1 MKMNYA
7 VLLSVC
13 LSGALAQVA
22 QAQVTQV
29 QYKTP
34 LGYVH
39 TDELQWGG
47 AGTFGPGTSFKT
59 VFDKQS
65 GVFLDDLLRGMWVV
79 KVDPG
84 GQFTATTSPKEDMA
98 FFVSKGTGKFTLGDE
113 QIDTKPGDGYGI
125 PAGTKYGLANT
136 GAEPVELLMYAAPA
150 IAPNPANKP
159 TKARADD
166 IEWVANTTHGPGCD
180 QKMLL
185 RGGFSSV
192 IRNMWLMRGNPGS
205 VNMVH
210 SGGDHQIMYFWVAPV
225 PSSTPRDSRT
235 YGARAILMD
244 HIVQVRQ
251 GDAFYAGGAPRR
263 DEHGMFDESPKD
275 PLIYIAIGA
284 LPPGQGP
291 GGPGGGRGGGRGPA
305 PNGPAPKP

>member
-1 MKMNYA
+1 MKMKYA
-7 VLLSVC
+7 AMLLSMCV
-13 LSGALAQVA
+13 SGAIAQVPPGY
-22 QAQVTQV
+22 VVPT
-29 QYKTP
+29 
-34 LGYVH
+34 GYVH
-39 TDELQWGG
+39 TDEIPWGSAG
-47 AGTFGPGTSFKT
+47 AFGPGTSSKA
-59 VFDKQS
+59 VFTKDS
-65 GVFLDDLLRGMWVV
+65 GVFLDDLIRGMWAV

-84 GQFTATTSPKEDMA
+84 GQFTVTESPKEDLA

-113 QIDTKPGDGYGI
+113 QIDTKPGDAYGV
-125 PAGTKYGLANT
+125 PAGTKYGLTNN
-136 GAEPVELLMYAAPA
+136 GNEPVELLMYAAPL

-159 TKARADD
+159 LKGRADD
-166 IEWVANTTHGPGCD
+166 MDWVPNTTHGPGCE

-192 IRNMWLMRGNPGS
+192 IRNMWLMKGNPGS

-225 PSSTPRDSRT
+225 PSATPRDSRT
-235 YGARAILMD
+235 YGARAILRD
-244 HIVQVRQ
+244 HIMQVRQ

-291 GGPGGGRGGGRGPA
+291 SPGGGRRGGRSGAEPGA
-305 PNGPAPKP
+305 PPPPGR

>member
-1 MKMNYA
+1 MKARKMKTNYA
-7 VLLSVC
+7 ALLISLCV
-13 LSGALAQVA
+13 SDATAQVP
-22 QAQVTQV
+22 T
-29 QYKTP
+29 
-34 LGYVH
+34 GYVH
-39 TDELQWGG
+39 TDELAWGG
-47 AGTFGPGTSFKT
+47 AGAYGPGTSGKA
-59 VFDKQS
+59 VFTKES
-65 GVFLDDLLRGMWVV
+65 GVFLDDLIRGMWVV

-84 GQFTATTSPKEDMA
+84 GQFNVTTSPKEDLA
-98 FFVSKGTGKFTLGDE
+98 FFVSRGTGKFTLGDE
-113 QIDTKPGDGYGI
+113 QIDTRPGDAYGV
-125 PAGTKYGLANT
+125 PAGTRYGLLNNGKDA
-136 GAEPVELLMYAAPA
+136 VELLMYASPL

-159 TKARADD
+159 VKARADD
-166 IEWVANTTHGPGCD
+166 MEWVANTTHGPGCD

-225 PSSTPRDSRT
+225 PSATPRDSRT
-235 YGARAILMD
+235 YGARAILRD
-244 HIVQVRQ
+244 RIVQVRQ

-291 GGPGGGRGGGRGPA
+291 SPGGGRGRGGRGP
-305 PNGPAPKP
+305 GEPAAQQPPR

>member
-1 MKMNYA
+1 MKMKYA
-7 VLLSVC
+7 AMLLSLCV
-13 LSGALAQVA
+13 SNVFAQL
-22 QAQVTQV
+22 
-29 QYKTP
+29 P
-34 LGYVH
+34 NGYVR
-39 TDELQWGG
+39 TDDIAWTGN
-47 AGTFGPGTSFKT
+47 GTFGPGTSIKT
-59 VFDKQS
+59 VFNKES

-84 GQFTATTSPKEDMA
+84 GQFNVAMSPKEDLA
-98 FFVSKGTGKFTLGDE
+98 FFVSKGTGKFTLGDD
-113 QIDTKPGDGYGI
+113 QIDTKAGDAYGV
-125 PAGTKYGLANT
+125 PAGTKYGLMNNGT
-136 GAEPVELLMYAAPA
+136 EPVELLMYAAPLTVSGA
-150 IAPNPANKP
+150 ANKP
-159 TKARADD
+159 LKGRADD
-166 IEWVANTTHGPGCD
+166 MEWVPNNTHGPGCE

-192 IRNMWLMRGNPGS
+192 IRNMWLMKGNPGS

-225 PSSTPRDSRT
+225 PSATPRDSRT
-235 YGARAILMD
+235 YGARAILRNN
-244 HIVQVRQ
+244 IVQVHQ

-291 GGPGGGRGGGRGPA
+291 GGPGRQGGRGGAPA
-305 PNGPAPKP
+305 QQPPR

>member
-1 MKMNYA
+1 MKLKCA
-7 VLLSVC
+7 AILLSLCVG
-13 LSGALAQVA
+13 SATA
-22 QAQVTQV
+22 QAPT
-29 QYKTP
+29 
-34 LGYVH
+34 GYVH
-39 TDELQWGG
+39 TDEIAWGNPG
-47 AGTFGPGTSFKT
+47 VYGPGTSSKA
-59 VFDKQS
+59 VFTKDS

-84 GQFTATTSPKEDMA
+84 GQVTATTSPKEDLA
-98 FFVSKGTGKFTLGDE
+98 FFVSKGTGKFTLGEE
-113 QIDTKPGDGYGI
+113 QIDTKPGDAYGV
-125 PAGTKYGLANT
+125 PAGTKYGLTNNG
-136 GAEPVELLMYAAPA
+136 GAPVELLMYAAPLTVS
-150 IAPNPANKP
+150 NPATKP
-159 TKARADD
+159 ARGRADD
-166 IEWVANTTHGPGCD
+166 MEWTPNNTHGPGCD

-210 SGGDHQIMYFWVAPV
+210 SGGDHQIMYFWVAPI
-225 PSSTPRDSRT
+225 PSSTPKDSRT
-235 YGARAILMD
+235 YGARAILRD
-244 HIVQVRQ
+244 RIVQVRQ

-291 GGPGGGRGGGRGPA
+291 TPGGGRRGGPPQPPR
-305 PNGPAPKP
+305 

>member
-1 MKMNYA
+1 MKMKCA
-7 VLLSVC
+7 AMLLSICV
-13 LSGALAQVA
+13 SGAIAQVPPA
-22 QAQVTQV
+22 YVLPA
-29 QYKTP
+29 
-34 LGYVH
+34 GFVH
-39 TDELQWGG
+39 TDEIPWGG
-47 AGTFGPGTSFKT
+47 AGTYGPATSFRA
-59 VFDKQS
+59 VFTKDS

-84 GQFTATTSPKEDMA
+84 GQFTVTTSPKEDLA

-113 QIDTKPGDGYGI
+113 QIDTKPGDAYGV
-125 PAGTKYGLANT
+125 PAGTAYGLLNN
-136 GAEPVELLMYAAPA
+136 GNEPVELLMYAAPL

-159 TKARADD
+159 AKGRADD
-166 IEWVANTTHGPGCD
+166 MQWTPNTTHGPGCD

-205 VNMVH
+205 INMVH
-210 SGGDHQIMYFWVAPV
+210 SGGDHQIMYLWVAPV
-225 PSSTPRDSRT
+225 PSATPRDSRT
-235 YGARAILMD
+235 YGARIILRD
-244 HIVQVRQ
+244 HIMQARQ

-263 DEHGMFDESPKD
+263 DEHGLFDESPKD

-291 GGPGGGRGGGRGPA
+291 GGGRGGRGGAQPGAPPPPGR
-305 PNGPAPKP
+305 

>member
-1 MKMNYA
+1 MKMKYA
-7 VLLSVC
+7 AMLLSLCV
-13 LSGALAQVA
+13 SAAIAQTVN
-22 QAQVTQV
+22 V
-29 QYKTP
+29 QLP
-34 LGYVH
+34 NGYVR
-39 TDELQWGG
+39 TEDIAWTG
-47 AGTFGPGTSFKT
+47 AGTFGPGTSIKT
-59 VFDKQS
+59 VFNKES

-84 GQFTATTSPKEDMA
+84 GQFNIAMSPKEDLA
-98 FFVSKGTGKFTLGDE
+98 FFVSKGAGKFTLGDE
-113 QIDTKPGDGYGI
+113 QIDTKAGDAYGV
-125 PAGTKYGLANT
+125 PAGTKYGLMNNGT
-136 GAEPVELLMYAAPA
+136 EPVELLMYAAPLTVSGA
-150 IAPNPANKP
+150 ANKP
-159 TKARADD
+159 LKGRADD
-166 IEWVANTTHGPGCD
+166 MEWVPNNTHGPGCE

-192 IRNMWLMRGNPGS
+192 IRNMWLMKGNPGS

-225 PSSTPRDSRT
+225 PSATPRDSRT
-235 YGARAILMD
+235 YGARAILRNN
-244 HIVQVRQ
+244 IVQVHQ

-291 GGPGGGRGGGRGPA
+291 GGPGRQGGRGGAPA
-305 PNGPAPKP
+305 VAPQQAPR

>member
-1 MKMNYA
+1 MKYPKM
-7 VLLSVC
+7 LLSLYAC
-13 LSGALAQVA
+13 LALAQVP
-22 QAQVTQV
+22 T
-29 QYKTP
+29 
-34 LGYVH
+34 GYVH
-39 TDELQWGG
+39 TDEIPWGSTG
-47 AGTFGPGTSFKT
+47 AFGPGTATKAIFTK
-59 VFDKQS
+59 DS
-65 GVFLDDLLRGMWVV
+65 GVFLDDLLRGMWAV

-84 GQFTATTSPKEDMA
+84 GQFTVTTSPKEDVA

-113 QIDTKPGDGYGI
+113 QIDTKAGDAYGV
-125 PAGTKYGLANT
+125 PAGTKYGVANNGT
-136 GAEPVELLMYAAPA
+136 EPVELLMYAAPL

-159 TKARADD
+159 LKGPDD
-166 IEWVANTTHGPGCD
+166 MEWVVNTTHGPGCE

-192 IRNMWLMRGNPGS
+192 IRNMWLMKGNPGS

-225 PSSTPRDSRT
+225 PSATPRDSRT
-235 YGARAILMD
+235 YGARAILRNN
-244 HIVQVRQ
+244 IVQVRQ

-291 GGPGGGRGGGRGPA
+291 GGPSAGGGRGGRGPG
-305 PNGPAPKP
+305 GPPQPPR